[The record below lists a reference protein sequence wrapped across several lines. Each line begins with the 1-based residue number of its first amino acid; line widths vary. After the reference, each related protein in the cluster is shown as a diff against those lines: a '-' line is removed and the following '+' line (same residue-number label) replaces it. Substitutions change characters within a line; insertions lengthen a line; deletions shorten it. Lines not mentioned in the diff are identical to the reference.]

1 MSQDTRYLVLDL
13 ATTVLP
19 DAEQWIA
26 ADLIEAPSNWKD
38 EAKIA
43 EYIRQKRQER
53 LDRAALDPDCCSIS
67 CVGVLTGAVEALY
80 PCTDEAHERATLYDL
95 AGQLDSSD
103 VRLIT
108 FNGFRFDLPILARRA
123 LYLGVDLP
131 LEWDRYRTAHVD
143 LYEQLTHHGMS
154 SAHSL
159 SWYVRRFG
167 WTDLHKPLT
176 GAEEARAPQEG
187 RWDELC
193 ASVRHDVIATAR
205 LAEKLRVLPALPV
218 LA

>member
-1 MSQDTRYLVLDL
+1 MSKDTRYLVLDL

-26 ADLIEAPSNWKD
+26 DDPIEAPSNWKD

-43 EYIRQKRQER
+43 EYIKQKRQER
-53 LDRAALDPDCCSIS
+53 LDRAALDPDCCRIS
-67 CVGVLTGAVEALY
+67 CFGGLIDGQAEA
-80 PCTDEAHERATLYDL
+80 TAAKDEDIERALLKSL
-95 AGQLDSSD
+95 AYSLDVGHS
-103 VRLIT
+103 LIT

-131 LEWDRYRTAHVD
+131 LEWDRYRSPHVD
-143 LYEQLTHHGMS
+143 LYERLTHHGLS
-154 SAHSL
+154 LAHSL
-159 SWYVRRFG
+159 SWYVKRFG

-218 LA
+218 LS

>member
-26 ADLIEAPSNWKD
+26 DDPIEAPSNWKD

-43 EYIRQKRQER
+43 EYIKQKRQER
-53 LDRAALDPDCCSIS
+53 LDRAALDPDCCRIS
-67 CVGVLTGAVEALY
+67 CVGGLFDGTVGAAPCPDEQSEVLNLEAI
-80 PCTDEAHERATLYDL
+80 ARTLGSGYC
-95 AGQLDSSD
+95 
-103 VRLIT
+103 LIT

-131 LEWDRYRTAHVD
+131 LEWDRYRSPHVD
-143 LYEQLTHHGMS
+143 LYERLTHHGLS

-159 SWYVRRFG
+159 SWYVKRFG

-205 LAEKLRVLPALPV
+205 LAEKLRVLPTLPV

>member
-1 MSQDTRYLVLDL
+1 MSKDTRYLVLDL

-26 ADLIEAPSNWKD
+26 DDPIEAPSNWKD

-43 EYIRQKRQER
+43 EYIKQKRQER
-53 LDRAALDPDCCSIS
+53 LDRAALDPDCCRVS
-67 CVGVLTGAVEALY
+67 CVGAMADGSAGIS
-80 PCTDEAHERATLYDL
+80 PCLDEATEAMH
-95 AGQLDSSD
+95 LDS
-103 VRLIT
+103 VAEWLANGFHLIT

-123 LYLGVDLP
+123 LYLGVDLS
-131 LEWDRYRTAHVD
+131 LEWDRYRSPHVD
-143 LYEQLTHHGMS
+143 LYERLTHHGLS
-154 SAHSL
+154 SAHGL
-159 SWYVRRFG
+159 SWYVKRFG

-205 LAEKLRVLPALPV
+205 LAEKLRVLPALPI
-218 LA
+218 LS

>member
-1 MSQDTRYLVLDL
+1 MSKDTRYLVLDL

-26 ADLIEAPSNWKD
+26 DDPIEAPSNWKD

-43 EYIRQKRQER
+43 EYITQKRQER
-53 LDRAALDPDCCSIS
+53 LDRAALDPDCCRIS
-67 CVGVLTGAVEALY
+67 CIGMLEDGHLDLEPAVSED
-80 PCTDEAHERATLYDL
+80 DEH
-95 AGQLDSSD
+95 GQLMTVGEWLLDGYH
-103 VRLIT
+103 LLT

-131 LEWDRYRTAHVD
+131 LEWDRYRSPHVD
-143 LYEQLTHHGMS
+143 LYERLTHHGLS

-159 SWYVRRFG
+159 SWYVKRFG

-205 LAEKLRVLPALPV
+205 LAEKLRVLPALPI
-218 LA
+218 LS